1 MSAVL
6 VVIDVPFALGLY
18 VRYASHLELFS
29 SFFGCALDVYCPHTR
44 IGDLLE
50 NNPGVGKLLTGD
62 ALDHVEMERYD
73 TVLVYSAAEEKYHDY
88 FGTQRRIQN
97 LERFY
102 SILAWPFTDVVAAK
116 RSFPLHEPLL
126 AYLRQATFDKHGH
139 LLPNRIYLTQA
150 EKAWGE
156 AFLRDSGVA
165 ADEPLVVVLD
175 EASHRDRVLRHSEH
189 FALVRHFLS
198 FARARLLFFDH
209 KRIGKSGIYRA
220 VLGAS
225 AAQRMIF
232 AEGLPL
238 RRELS
243 LLGSRFCRVVF
254 GPGSGLLHCAA
265 GLFSDAPPAP
275 LLLGYVG
282 DFKYEKYDE
291 WYWWG
296 NTQVNMM
303 FKTDAGLTF
312 FNRER
317 GPAEYQKARILGCHQ
332 LRCTEIAGLMQT
344 QFAAQ
349 LRALSA

>member
-1 MSAVL
+1 MPAVL
-6 VVIDVPFALGLY
+6 VIIDVPFALGLY

-29 SFFGCALDVYCPHTR
+29 SFFGCALDVYCPHAR
-44 IGDLLE
+44 IGELLE
-50 NNPGVGKLLTGD
+50 NNPGVGRLLTAD
-62 ALDHVEMERYD
+62 SLDPVDIEHYD
-73 TVLVYSAAEEKYHDY
+73 TVLVYSVAEEKYHDY
-88 FGTQRRIQN
+88 FRGQRRIQD
-97 LERFY
+97 LGGFY

-116 RSFPLHEPLL
+116 RSFPLHEALL
-126 AYLRQATFDKHGH
+126 AYLKTATFDRHGH
-139 LLPNRIYLTQA
+139 LLPNRIYLTDA

-156 AFLRDSGVA
+156 AFLRDRGVS
-165 ADEPLVVVLD
+165 DDQPLVVVLD

-198 FARARLLFFDH
+198 FPRARLLFFDH

-220 VLGAS
+220 VLGGNDAH
-225 AAQRMIF
+225 RMIF

-265 GLFSDAPPAP
+265 GLFADAQSSGP

-282 DFKYEKYDE
+282 AFKYEKYDE

-296 NTQVNMM
+296 NTQANMM
-303 FKTDAGLTF
+303 FKTNAGLTF

-317 GPAEYQKARILGCHQ
+317 GPAEYHNARILGCDQ
-332 LRCTEIAGLMQT
+332 LRCTEIAGLLQA
-344 QFAAQ
+344 QFPAQ
-349 LRALSA
+349 LRALG